1 MEREAPLDH
10 RESLI
15 IIQVIV
21 GLVLLVMGAYM
32 VGPWYVVVPEMA
44 PFSMVI
50 DTARWYVKGAAALQL
65 ITGAGIVY
73 GALSNKPRVCTVFT
87 WAGVSM
93 YALIVATRLI
103 MIGFVP
109 IVWVPQLALLLI
121 CAVLSLTAR
130 GR

>member
-21 GLVLLVMGAYM
+21 GLVLLVMGAYI
-32 VGPWYVVVPEMA
+32 VGPWYVVA
-44 PFSMVI
+44 PDTASFSAII
-50 DTARWYVKGAAALQL
+50 DTAGWYVKAAAALQL
-65 ITGAGIVY
+65 ITGAGIIY
-73 GALSNKPRVCTVFT
+73 GALTNNPRICSICT

-93 YALIVATRLI
+93 YALIVAMRLI

-121 CAVLSLTAR
+121 CAVLALTVR